1 MIKATQEDKSEVTW
15 HHKDL
20 LVTVKLNLVKKVKVM
35 FYLSKPCSIASPC
48 PEGPVASVTRS
59 SWFIYIP

>member
-1 MIKATQEDKSEVTW
+1 MIV
-15 HHKDL
+15 
-20 LVTVKLNLVKKVKVM
+20 VTVVVNLVKKVKVM
-35 FYLSKPCSIASPC
+35 LYLSKPCSIASPC

>member
-1 MIKATQEDKSEVTW
+1 MW

>member
-1 MIKATQEDKSEVTW
+1 M
-15 HHKDL
+15 
-20 LVTVKLNLVKKVKVM
+20 VTVVVNLVKKVKVIL
-35 FYLSKPCSIASPC
+35 YLSKPCSIASPC